1 MSLPTPPIEPWLDV
15 RAGRTPYALALSDG
29 RRTWTYAQ
37 LSLDARRRA
46 ARLAARLDG
55 DNYVAFLANTSA
67 EYALWLIA
75 AQTLGV
81 PAIPLNTRLSARELA
96 AQLSDCGPSLLLYD
110 GALESL
116 VDRTID
122 IIARGASTPPRTLD
136 FDTARAG
143 DPVDEQT
150 LKARLL
156 PRYEADRLATIMY
169 TSGSTGTPKGVL
181 QTLGNH
187 GYSAML
193 CHDNLGFSV
202 DDLWGCPTP
211 LFHMSGLSIL
221 MRSLACGV
229 GVRLYNRFDAST
241 LNDELL
247 SGSVT
252 CLSAVTYQIERLL
265 DDLQTRPVCTYPA
278 TLQFVLQG
286 GGPLSLDTLERCR
299 AAHMPVVQSF
309 GMTETASQ
317 VVALSTHTA
326 ALKPGSSGRPL
337 AGVQL
342 RIADQSTNDDAPL
355 PPNTSGRI
363 LLKSPTIAVGYFNQP
378 ERFSSSFTEHGWFD
392 TRDLGRIDEEGYL
405 YVDCR
410 LADLIVS
417 GGENIYPAEVEAVL
431 AQHPSIAEAAVV
443 GEPNERWGSVP
454 VAVCVPQIS
463 WSLDST
469 PLPSLDDIRSF
480 CRQRLAP
487 YKCPHRL
494 VWTEALPTTASGKL
508 KRHAVLEMVAS
519 GGPGSSA

>member
-15 RAGRTPYALALSDG
+15 RTRCTPQALALSDG

-37 LSLDARRRA
+37 LSRDVRHRA
-46 ARLAARLDG
+46 AHLAAWLDG
-55 DNYVAFLANTSA
+55 DDYVAFLANTSA
-67 EYALWLIA
+67 EYALWLMA
-75 AQTLGV
+75 AQALGI
-81 PAIPLNTRLSARELA
+81 PAIPLNARLSAQELA
-96 AQLSDCGPSLLLYD
+96 AQLCDCCPRLLLYD
-110 GALESL
+110 RALEPL
-116 VDRTID
+116 AARTVDL
-122 IIARGASTPPRTLD
+122 IAHKSSTPPRALD
-136 FDTARAG
+136 FDATHTET
-143 DPVDEQT
+143 PVDGRT
-150 LKARLL
+150 LETRLL
-156 PRYEADRLATIMY
+156 PCYEPNRLATIMY
-169 TSGSTGTPKGVL
+169 TSGSTGAPKGVL
-181 QTLGNH
+181 QTFGNH
-187 GYSAML
+187 GYSAVL
-193 CHDNLGFSV
+193 CQNNLGFSL

-211 LFHMSGLSIL
+211 LFHTSGLSIL

-229 GVRLYNRFDAST
+229 GVRLYNRFDASL

-265 DDLQTRPVCTYPA
+265 DNLQTRSVHTYPT

-286 GGPLSLDTLERCR
+286 GGPLSLSTLERCR
-299 AAHMPVVQSF
+299 AAKMPVVQSF

-317 VVALSTHTA
+317 VVALSTQTA
-326 ALKPGSSGRPL
+326 TLKPGSSGRPL

-342 RIADQSTNDDAPL
+342 RIADQFTTDDAPL

-363 LLKSPTIAVGYFNQP
+363 LLKSPTIAAGYLNQP

-392 TRDLGRIDEEGYL
+392 TRDLGRIDEDGYL

-417 GGENIYPAEVEAVL
+417 GGENIYPAEVEAILV
-431 AQHPSIAEAAVV
+431 QHPSIAEAAVV

-454 VAVCVPQIS
+454 VAVCIPRAP
-463 WSLDST
+463 DS
-469 PLPSLDDIRSF
+469 PALPSLEEVRSF

-494 VWTEALPTTASGKL
+494 VWVDALPITASGKL

-519 GGPGSSA
+519 EGSRPLA